1 MIRIYYIS
9 LRLRIMQ
16 EDILDKAKNYG
27 HEHLVE
33 HYHSLED
40 KTMKEDFLNQ
50 LKNIDYEQCQQ
61 LYKDVYLATKN
72 KNQVRHTIT

>member
-50 LKNIDYEQCQQ
+50 LKNVDFEQTNQ
-61 LYKDVYLATKN
+61 LFNHVYLEAKKN
-72 KNQVRHTIT
+72 AHV